1 MRPKA
6 YGRFFADAMFQ
17 KVKIGD
23 NKQDSV
29 THPKKNIRIV
39 RINANGSDKRKKQ
52 AFMQEGKLF
61 QP

>member
-6 YGRFFADAMFQ
+6 YGSFFADAMFQ

-29 THPKKNIRIV
+29 KHPKKNIRIV
-39 RINANGSDKRKKQ
+39 RINANGSDKRKK
-52 AFMQEGKLF
+52 
-61 QP
+61 

>member
-29 THPKKNIRIV
+29 KHPKKNIRIV
-39 RINANGSDKRKKQ
+39 RINANGSDKRKK
-52 AFMQEGKLF
+52 
-61 QP
+61 